1 MNGNELLRP
10 GGEKRGGLDASLAAE
25 DLELTRLSQLLF
37 PGLGAGEALEF
48 AFGLLTDDG
57 ETIRLRQEILGDL
70 LDHPALRETMEKL
83 RGILEELETCSRGV
97 RDNLTGMKVSRLDA
111 AVDGLKK
118 AVLKLEKN
126 LSQQGADI
134 LEENAADNRY
144 AQLLRFTH
152 FRRRL
157 TALYAEAIG
166 LLRGSTR
173 GEKFASA
180 SLRALGEWAEAC
192 YEKDRVAETEKALRD
207 LDAEWKGVSA
217 FAVDVCLDARRNV
230 VGLEMAEVREMPY
243 ARPGMLE
250 AAGSGEERSGVTSLL
265 QFPQTGTGT
274 LFQEYLLSEV
284 GYEVRSKL
292 TRLRESLT
300 KLPVSG
306 IEELLT
312 LRDALRFYTGAAAFA
327 EKLRSRGAPLCAPS
341 LTEEV
346 TFRFREAM
354 LPEQSCTGA
363 LPVPNDLTL
372 SKGGSILMTGPN
384 SSGKTCCLIMA
395 GQFLFLGQLGCLL
408 PAKEAS
414 FSPRDRLLTLFAAG
428 ESETGED
435 SRMGL
440 EVQRLGLLQEHMTD
454 RSIFFFNEPMTST
467 SATEGGQIC
476 VDLLADLAGKGVPSL
491 LVTHFNHI
499 WPQLRERFDA
509 LGASDKL
516 QSLVMTSEETEDGL
530 RYLYKLKEAPPP
542 PSSHARA
549 VVAAKGVTLEAMVEA
564 LSRRGLDMRA
574 GDPGWDKVRQGAV

>member
-10 GGEKRGGLDASLAAE
+10 GGEARGSLDASLAAE
-25 DLELTRLSQLLF
+25 DLELVRLSQLLF
-37 PGLGAGEALEF
+37 PGLSGQEALDF
-48 AFGLLTDDG
+48 AFGLLTDDP
-57 ETIRLRQEILGDL
+57 ETIRLRQETLGDL
-70 LDHPALRETMEKL
+70 LDHPALREALEKL
-83 RGILEELETCSRGV
+83 RSILEELETCSRGV
-97 RDNLTGMKVSRLDA
+97 RDNLTGLKVSRLDA

-134 LEENAADNRY
+134 LEESAADNRY

-157 TALYAEAIG
+157 TALYAEAVG
-166 LLRGSTR
+166 LLRSGTR
-173 GEKFASA
+173 GESFASA
-180 SLRALGEWAEAC
+180 PLRALGEWAEGLW
-192 YEKDRVAETEKALRD
+192 EKDRIEETEKALAA
-207 LDAEWKGVSA
+207 LEAEWKGVGA
-217 FAVDVCLDARRNV
+217 FAVDVCLDARRSV
-230 VGLEMAEVREMPY
+230 IGLEMAEVREEPY

-250 AAGSGEERSGVTSLL
+250 AAGSGEERSGVTSLI

-284 GYEVRSKL
+284 GYEVRGRL
-292 TRLRESLT
+292 TKLRESLV

-312 LRDALRFYTGAAAFA
+312 LKDALRFYTGAAAFA
-327 EKLRSRGAPLCAPS
+327 DKLRSRGVPLCAPA
-341 LTEEV
+341 LTEED

-354 LPEQSCTGA
+354 LPEQSCTGT
-363 LPVPNDLTL
+363 LPVPNDLRLT
-372 SKGGSILMTGPN
+372 KGGAILMTGPN

-408 PAKEAS
+408 PASEAA
-414 FSPRDRLLTLFAAG
+414 FSPRDKLLTLFAAG
-428 ESETGED
+428 ESDTGED

-440 EVQRLGLLQEHMTD
+440 EVQRIKLLQERMTE

-467 SATEGGQIC
+467 SASEGGQIC
-476 VDLLADLAGKGVPSL
+476 VDLLTDLACKGVPAL

-499 WPQLRERFDA
+499 WPRLRTRFEAFGLAER
-509 LGASDKL
+509 L
-516 QSLVMTSEETEDGL
+516 QSLVMTSEETPDGL

-549 VVAAKGVTLEAMVEA
+549 VVAARGVTLEAMVEA
-564 LSRRGLDMRA
+564 LSKRGLDMRA
-574 GDPGWDKVRQGAV
+574 GDPGWETVRQGAV

>member
-10 GGEKRGGLDASLAAE
+10 GGEARGSLDASLAAE

-37 PGLGAGEALEF
+37 PGLGAQEALDF
-48 AFGLLTDDG
+48 AAGLLTDDA
-57 ETIRLRQEILGDL
+57 ETIRLRQQVLLDL
-70 LDHPALRETMEKL
+70 LDRPALLRALERLRE
-83 RGILEELETCSRGV
+83 ILEELELCDKGV
-97 RDNLTGMKVSRLDA
+97 RDNLMGLKVSRLDA

-134 LEENAADNRY
+134 LEESAADNRY

-157 TALYAEAIG
+157 TALYAEAVG
-166 LLRGSTR
+166 LVRG
-173 GEKFASA
+173 GAQGAQFASA
-180 SLRALGEWAEAC
+180 PLRALGAWAEEC
-192 YEKDRVAETEKALRD
+192 WQKDKLEETEKTLEA
-207 LDAEWKGVSA
+207 LDAEWKGVGA
-217 FAVDVCLDARRNV
+217 FAVDVCLDARRSV
-230 VGLEMAEVREMPY
+230 IGLEMAEVREEPY
-243 ARPGMLE
+243 ARAGMLE

-274 LFQEYLLSEV
+274 IFQEYLLSEV

-292 TRLRESLT
+292 TKLRESLV

-306 IEELLT
+306 VGELLG

-327 EKLRSRGAPLCAPS
+327 EKLRSRGVKLCAPA

-354 LPEQSCTGA
+354 LPEQSCTGP
-363 LPVPNDLTL
+363 LPVPNDLEL
-372 SKGGSILMTGPN
+372 AKGGSILMTGPN

-395 GQFLFLGQLGCLL
+395 GQLLFLGQLGCLL
-408 PAKEAS
+408 PAREAA

-440 EVQRLGLLQEHMTD
+440 EVRRLGLLQEKMTS

-467 SATEGGQIC
+467 SAAEGGQIC

-499 WPQLRERFDA
+499 WPQLKARFEA
-509 LGASDKL
+509 LGAADRL
-516 QSLVMTSEETEDGL
+516 QSLVMTAEEASEGL

-549 VVAAKGVTLEAMVEA
+549 VVAAKGVTLEAMVAA
-564 LSRRGLDMRA
+564 LDARGLDMRA
-574 GDPGWDKVRQGAV
+574 GDPGWETIRRGAV

>member
-10 GGEKRGGLDASLAAE
+10 GGEKRGGLDATLAAE
-25 DLELTRLSQLLF
+25 DLELTRLSQLIF
-37 PGLGAGEALEF
+37 PGLSAAEALDF
-48 AFGLLTDDG
+48 SAGLLTDDAG
-57 ETIRLRQEILGDL
+57 TIRLRQEILQDL
-70 LDHPALRETMEKL
+70 LDHPALREAMEKL
-83 RGILEELETCSRGV
+83 RSILEELETCDKGV

-134 LEENAADNRY
+134 LEESASDNRY

-157 TALYAEAIG
+157 TALYAEALE

-173 GEKFASA
+173 GESFASA
-180 SLRALGEWAEAC
+180 ALRSLGDWAEAC
-192 YEKDRVAETEKALRD
+192 YQKDRIGETEKALAA
-207 LDAEWKGVSA
+207 LDAEWKGVGA

-230 VGLEMAEVREMPY
+230 IGLEMAEVREEPY

-250 AAGSGEERSGVTSLL
+250 AAGSGEERSGVTSLI

-284 GYEVRSKL
+284 GYEVRGKL
-292 TRLRESLT
+292 TKLREGLT

-306 IEELLT
+306 IPELLT
-312 LRDALRFYTGAAAFA
+312 LHDALRFYTGAAAFA
-327 EKLRSRGAPLCAPS
+327 EKLRSRGVPLCAPT
-341 LTEEV
+341 LTEDA
-346 TFRFREAM
+346 TFRFEGAM

-363 LPVPNDLTL
+363 LPVPNDLSL
-372 SKGGSILMTGPN
+372 GKGGSILMTGPN

-395 GQFLFLGQLGCLL
+395 GQLIFLGQLGCLL
-408 PAKEAS
+408 PAKEAA

-440 EVQRLGLLQEHMTD
+440 EVQRLGLLQEKMTQ

-499 WPQLRERFDA
+499 WPQLRARFEE
-509 LGASDKL
+509 LGLVDGL
-516 QSLVMTSEETEDGL
+516 QSLVMTAEETEEGL

-549 VVAAKGVTLEAMVEA
+549 VVAAKGVTLEAMVEG
-564 LSRRGLDMRA
+564 LSQRGLDMRA
-574 GDPGWDKVRQGAV
+574 GDPGWDKIRRGVV